1 MRKKTKATPIRAVKI
16 MRLEFFAN
24 RFGINKKELMWGI
37 ITTSNEDAQE
47 SKVVVILLRHE
58 KNLFIDIVN
67 DRIAPLI
74 HICGCKSSTRQAKQ
88 TRTSGGYVFTAD
100 KDLIMLKDS
109 EIEELYKNKLYS
121 ENLSKQAESLQ

>member
-1 MRKKTKATPIRAVKI
+1 MRNHTADKLAFCINNKAICRNI
-16 MRLEFFAN
+16 AN
-24 RFGINKKELMWGI
+24 YGI
-37 ITTSNEDAQE
+37 IKTYNEDAQE
-47 SKVVVILLRHE
+47 SKAVVILLRHE

-74 HICGCKSSTRQAKQ
+74 NICGCKSSTRQAKQ

-121 ENLSKQAESLQ
+121 ENLSKQAASLQ